1 MKENIYFVFF
11 KKSNKIQITNKS
23 FIFYL
28 GITSLGNNF
37 NPYTMFML
45 SCIGEFIGYSICFL
59 NDKFSRKKVMII
71 FLMSATLF
79 CLLASL
85 SPKELDGQTTW
96 RSFLTIFFATAGKA
110 AASASFNSIFV
121 YTFRMFP
128 TNVRNT
134 LFALCNS
141 IGKIGSLLSPQI
153 NVLRTLVWEPLPYF
167 VFSSSAVIASF
178 VLFFLPDPSKLTF

>member
-1 MKENIYFVFF
+1 MVNFMFF
-11 KKSNKIQITNKS
+11 S
-23 FIFYL
+23 
-28 GITSLGNNF
+28 GITSLGDSF

-59 NDKFSRKKVMII
+59 NDRFSRKKVMIV
-71 FLMSATLF
+71 FLMSATMF
-79 CLLASL
+79 CLLASV
-85 SPKELDGQTTW
+85 SPKDSDGVTTW
-96 RSFLTIFFATAGKA
+96 RSMLTIFFATAGKA

-141 IGKIGSLLSPQI
+141 IGKIGSLVSPQI
-153 NVLRTLVWEPLPYF
+153 NILRTLVWAPLPYMI
-167 VFSSSAVIASF
+167 FSSSAVIASF